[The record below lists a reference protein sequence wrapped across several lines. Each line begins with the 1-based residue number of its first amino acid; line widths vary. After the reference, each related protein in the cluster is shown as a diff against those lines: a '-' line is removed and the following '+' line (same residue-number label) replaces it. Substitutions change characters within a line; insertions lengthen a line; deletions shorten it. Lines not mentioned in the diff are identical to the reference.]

1 MKYCIECGKELILKE
16 NFNCGVS
23 EGLVPYCTNCEEF
36 RFPQFN
42 TSVSMVVFNKDYS
55 KILLIQ
61 QYGRGVN
68 ILVAGYVTKGECLEQ
83 TLRRELKEEVNLDL
97 LSFEFNASSY
107 FEKTNSLIC
116 NFIVQTENEDF
127 EINPEVDYAQ
137 WYSIAQA
144 KEVIYQSSLAQE
156 FLLKALEKIKIPAML
171 KH

>member
-1 MKYCIECGKELILKE
+1 MKYCIECGTKLILKE

-23 EGLVPYCTNCEEF
+23 EGMVPFCPDCNEF

-61 QYGRGVN
+61 QYGRGLN

-83 TLRRELKEEVNLDL
+83 TLKRELKEEVNLDL
-97 LSFEFNASSY
+97 LSFRYNASNY

-116 NFIVQTENEDF
+116 NFIVQTQNEDF
-127 EINPEVDYAQ
+127 KLNPEVDYAQ
-137 WYSIAQA
+137 WYSIEQA
-144 KEVIYQSSLAQE
+144 KEVIYKNSLAQD
-156 FLLKALEKIKIPAML
+156 FLLQAIEKIR
-171 KH
+171 